1 MEQLLVTY
9 EDVKN
14 ELGQDLA
21 TLRGESPNEINIWLR
36 KQQNKIL
43 DFIGS
48 CAFGG
53 AWTVDR
59 FLHDPTAVA
68 IIRKAILRQI
78 DYKIEIKFVDTD
90 RIVHRDGEAYYPDID
105 ENARKLLENS
115 GLLYTGKFR
124 K

>member
-43 DFIGS
+43 DFIGE

-53 AWTVDR
+53 AWTVSKLLKDE
-59 FLHDPTAVA
+59 TAVA

-90 RIVHRDGEAYYPDID
+90 RIIHKDGEAYYPDID

-115 GLLYTGKFR
+115 GLLYSGRF
-124 K
+124 